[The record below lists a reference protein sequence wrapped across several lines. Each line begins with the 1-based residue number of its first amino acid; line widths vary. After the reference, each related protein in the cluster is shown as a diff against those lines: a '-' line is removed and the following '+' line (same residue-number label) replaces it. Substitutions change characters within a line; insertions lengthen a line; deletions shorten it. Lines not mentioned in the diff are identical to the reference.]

1 MARSTRCL
9 SVALGL
15 LIAHDATLQIV
26 VSETLGP
33 APDRPALGSRI
44 DSGSPLIAGASTVA
58 VAAARLQSPDQARVR
73 QDSPA
78 PSVVVSPAKAS
89 IRAGST
95 RRFFARVSD
104 GLGPKVVW
112 SVNGVKG
119 GSATTGTIDGD
130 GNFAA
135 PELPPP
141 NNVVV
146 IEASSAGTAGVSGKA
161 ALTLLNPIPVITS
174 VDPKTL
180 VYGRQTIVVQGS
192 GFVQGSQ
199 IKMTGEALP
208 TRYVSNNRLTGTAT
222 LVPVPG
228 GLAAFTVF
236 NPDPGNDTSAPA
248 AVPVGLAH
256 PKVSYLAA
264 ARFLEQASWGPS
276 AESIAHLQDVGFE
289 AWLAEQFAAPASFY
303 KSSTSTAD
311 NLTEQQSE
319 FFVHAVT
326 GKDQLRQRVAFS
338 LGQVFV
344 VSGLKTGQP
353 RQMVPYQNML
363 LRDAFGTYAN
373 LLRDVTL
380 SPTMG
385 VYLDLVNDD
394 QGNPTAGTSP
404 NENYAR
410 ELLQLFS
417 IGTVGLNPDGSE
429 TGKATYNQDTITN
442 LARALTGWTFP
453 GKALTEGHNPE
464 SFDGPMIAV
473 EANHDRG
480 RKVIV
485 GGVELPA
492 GQPADRDLAG
502 VLHALADHSNTAPFV
517 SLRLIQHLVM
527 SDPSPAY
534 LGRVSGVFTS
544 SGGDLQ
550 AVVKQILMDPEARQG
565 DDPEAALQIDGGHW
579 REPVLCV
586 IAMMRNLQASVR
598 SDNRLERFPTNLGQR
613 VFYPGSVFNDYSP
626 LYRTS
631 SGLLAPEF
639 ELLSSG
645 TALMRA
651 NVVRNLEERG
661 LNGDAQFDTA
671 PFVAL
676 AGAPGE
682 LVDAV
687 DRVFLFGRLP
697 ARLKEA
703 IVTAVSAT
711 HDYNLRVRNA
721 IYLVASCALYQV
733 QH

>member
-1 MARSTRCL
+1 
-9 SVALGL
+9 
-15 LIAHDATLQIV
+15 
-26 VSETLGP
+26 
-33 APDRPALGSRI
+33 
-44 DSGSPLIAGASTVA
+44 
-58 VAAARLQSPDQARVR
+58 
-73 QDSPA
+73 
-78 PSVVVSPAKAS
+78 VVVSPAKAS

-95 RRFFARVSD
+95 RRFFARVSE

-141 NNVVV
+141 NNVVE

-502 VLHALADHSNTAPFV
+502 VLQALAVHSNTAPFI

-598 SDNRLERFPTNLGQR
+598 GDNRLERFPTNLGQR

-671 PFVAL
+671 PLVAL
-676 AGAPGE
+676 AGSPGE